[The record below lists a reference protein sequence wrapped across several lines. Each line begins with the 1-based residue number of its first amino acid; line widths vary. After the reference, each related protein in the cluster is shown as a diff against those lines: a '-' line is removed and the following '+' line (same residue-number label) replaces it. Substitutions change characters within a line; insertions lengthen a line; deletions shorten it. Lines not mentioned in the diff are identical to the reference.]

1 MSIDKIAFQSLE
13 QSQQLPPAKKEDV
26 KNVPDN
32 ELSER
37 IKKNPMHR
45 NI

>member
-1 MSIDKIAFQSLE
+1 MSIDKIAFRGLE
-13 QSQQLPPAKKEDV
+13 HPQQLPQAKKEDV